1 MKTTIRHSLIALAL
15 AAMMPL
21 SALAQDAR
29 QRTTATVIAD
39 VLNSMPAET
48 EARYNA
54 AMHDLAAC
62 YANGEGTVADPA
74 EAFRWMKLSADNGNV
89 DAMRVAGGCYYNGFG
104 IKENPKK
111 AFALF
116 KKAAECGDVD
126 SMRLVADCYAI
137 GSGTKADRIEAEKW
151 YRRAAENGDMD
162 SREMLDEI

>member
-54 AMHDLAAC
+54 AMHDLAAT
-62 YANGEGTVADPA
+62 GADGVQQLAAMLVPA
-74 EAFRWMKLSADNGNV
+74 K
-89 DAMRVAGGCYYNGFG
+89 
-104 IKENPKK
+104 
-111 AFALF
+111 
-116 KKAAECGDVD
+116 
-126 SMRLVADCYAI
+126 
-137 GSGTKADRIEAEKW
+137 SGKNSYT
-151 YRRAAENGDMD
+151 
-162 SREMLDEI
+162 

>member
-54 AMHDLAAC
+54 AMHDLAATGADGVQQLAAMHARAC
-62 YANGEGTVADPA
+62 QIGQELLYRICSVRTRHLRYGT
-74 EAFRWMKLSADNGNV
+74 RTRS
-89 DAMRVAGGCYYNGFG
+89 
-104 IKENPKK
+104 
-111 AFALF
+111 
-116 KKAAECGDVD
+116 
-126 SMRLVADCYAI
+126 
-137 GSGTKADRIEAEKW
+137 
-151 YRRAAENGDMD
+151 RA
-162 SREMLDEI
+162 R